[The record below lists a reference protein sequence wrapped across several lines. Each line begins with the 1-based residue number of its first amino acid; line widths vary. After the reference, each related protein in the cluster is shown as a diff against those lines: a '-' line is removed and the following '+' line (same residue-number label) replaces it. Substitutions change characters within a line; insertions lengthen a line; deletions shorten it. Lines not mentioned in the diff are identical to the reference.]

1 MAIILPT
8 STTSASAV
16 ITDTDVTNG
25 DLLWVR
31 DDVDL
36 VSTASDGIDISIQN
50 LDLRIDGDVVA
61 NRYGV
66 SMDSLAVDT
75 DYDYRLSLG
84 ETANVTSNTRFALYI
99 GSNSTNT
106 DLAFGNISVT
116 NAGEVTA
123 FDRGAVLLF
132 TANQAVFSNSGSVIT
147 HATTSYFD
155 AAVSIYSIK
164 DSSFDNSGLIQ
175 RMHDTVGSSQHIA
188 AVSFFGGVQSV
199 SATNSGTILSGRIA
213 FYSDATVS
221 ETLANSGQIIGD
233 VELSTFV
240 GGTLNN
246 FGLIDGDVTTKGGN
260 DIVSNNGVMTGV
272 LDLGADDDTY
282 TAIEG
287 GVVLGGVLGGTG
299 NDTLTGG
306 DNADFIDGGDDN
318 DRLFGRG
325 GDDDLRGGLGSD
337 FMSGGMGDDQLIGDD
352 GADKMFGGDGDDT
365 LNGGRD
371 QDTIRGGDGNDEING
386 GRLADVLRGGAGAD
400 TFVYTVKQDS
410 STGASDTIQDFE
422 VGIDVIDL
430 SAVASG
436 LTFVGT
442 AAFSGTGNEVRYDID
457 GNGKTFIQVDTDA
470 NGSADMR
477 IWLTDVGALSADDFV
492 L

>member
-1 MAIILPT
+1 MAFRLFTSDLIGSGVQITGASDDLILVTEGVIISSSNTNAISSDGSADNVNVVIEGAVYAAGNGVYLRSDGLTGRHSVTIQDTGSIVSYDFTGVAVAGTDSIAVNYGQITTHRSNGMYLEAADFGTLINYGTINANDTDSFSNGMSTSFSVVDVHLENHGSISANST
-8 STTSASAV
+8 STGAIYVRASGAAYMLN
-16 ITDTDVTNG
+16 TG
-25 DLLWVR
+25 M
-31 DDVDL
+31 
-36 VSTASDGIDISIQN
+36 IS
-50 LDLRIDGDVVA
+50 G
-61 NRYGV
+61 
-66 SMDSLAVDT
+66 
-75 DYDYRLSLG
+75 
-84 ETANVTSNTRFALYI
+84 RFAAYE
-99 GSNSTNT
+99 ST
-106 DLAFGNISVT
+106 
-116 NAGEVTA
+116 
-123 FDRGAVLLF
+123 
-132 TANQAVFSNSGSVIT
+132 
-147 HATTSYFD
+147 
-155 AAVSIYSIK
+155 
-164 DSSFDNSGLIQ
+164 SSAEDTIDNSGLFQ
-175 RMHDTVGSSQHIA
+175 
-188 AVSFFGGVQSV
+188 
-199 SATNSGTILSGRIA
+199 
-213 FYSDATVS
+213 
-221 ETLANSGQIIGD
+221 GD
-233 VELSTFV
+233 VL
-240 GGTLNN
+240 L
-246 FGLIDGDVTTKGGN
+246 GN
-260 DIVSNNGVMTGV
+260 G
-272 LDLGADDDTY
+272 DDTY
-282 TAIEG
+282 TAFDG
-287 GVVLGGVLGGTG
+287 GIVLGVIDGGSG

-306 DNADFIDGGDDN
+306 DNADFMDGGDDN

-337 FMSGGMGDDQLIGDD
+337 FMSGGMGDDQVIGDD

-457 GNGKTFIQVDTDA
+457 GNGKTYIQVDTDA